1 MRKILTASNSKLDV
15 YLILFISRWHTEPLY
30 CFKKYWELRFK
41 WNIYISISAFKQKCD
56 CLFGKCPFLS
66 YLRCQCQQ
74 ELFSAVVYKTCTV
87 LSTADMLDHCW
98 WENLSPV
105 ILGGCCSLLWKG
117 QLINQWRCHFLHNIV
132 SLLLAHLIS
141 QTISLQF
148 VAFILIMST
157 AHYSDDLLLIDY
169 TDRRATEY
177 LSELSLITTDHHLT
191 YDWDKVFDIYRIS

>member
-1 MRKILTASNSKLDV
+1 MPLSRNATVCLESVLSC
-15 YLILFISRWHTEPLY
+15 LIYAANVNKSCLAQSSSR
-30 CFKKYWELRFK
+30 
-41 WNIYISISAFKQKCD
+41 Q
-56 CLFGKCPFLS
+56 
-66 YLRCQCQQ
+66 
-74 ELFSAVVYKTCTV
+74 V